1 MKKNVVIING
11 SPRSGGNSSYL
22 AKSLAT
28 RITEANGADFQVQTF
43 SPTTHTFSPC
53 IGCENCVKTGECVHN
68 DDINTLAE
76 ALEAADV
83 LIWVTPLYFG
93 TVTAQLKAI
102 IDRFQLIWSR
112 NVLAGHKK
120 GIPTERSRPV
130 LVLYLAAKDDPF
142 KNQARKGAALIPLKY
157 ASNTAGFTLKAHH
170 ALIGPESRADLA
182 KSEFSAQLEGAV
194 MFVKSV
200 LAKEFR

>member
-1 MKKNVVIING
+1 MKNIVIING
-11 SPRSGGNSSYL
+11 SPRNKGNSSYL
-22 AKSLAT
+22 ANSLAT
-28 RITEANGADFQVQTF
+28 HIAGADDHNFQVQIF
-43 SPTTHTFSPC
+43 SPATHTFSPC
-53 IGCENCVKTGECVHN
+53 LGCENCVKTGECVHN
-68 DDINTLAE
+68 DDMNTLAE
-76 ALEAADV
+76 ALEVADA
-83 LIWVTPLYFG
+83 LIWITPLYFG

-112 NVLAGHKK
+112 NVSAGHKK
-120 GIPTERSRPV
+120 GIPTERSRPA

-182 KSEFSAQLEGAV
+182 KSEFSTQLEGAV

-200 LAKEFR
+200 LAKELR

>member
-1 MKKNVVIING
+1 MKNIVIING
-11 SPRSGGNSSYL
+11 SPRSKGNSSYL

-28 RITEANGADFQVQTF
+28 HVTEANDGDFQVQIF
-43 SPTTHTFSPC
+43 SPTTHTFSSC

-68 DDINTLAE
+68 DDMNTLAE

-112 NVLAGHKK
+112 NVLAGEQR
-120 GIPTERSRPV
+120 GIRTERSRPA

-142 KNQARKGAALIPLKY
+142 KNQARKGAALIPLRY

-170 ALIGPESRADLA
+170 ALIGPEGRADLN
-182 KSEFSAQLEGAV
+182 KEEFASQLNDALT
-194 MFVKSV
+194 FVKTT
-200 LAKEFR
+200 LAKELS